1 MIQATPQRSTAER
14 AKDDDCRP
22 GVAIG
27 SRLRLYLDC
36 EYDISAC
43 ESLPD
48 VLAVI
53 EQDAA
58 LKYYPERKALWLLN
72 ELKTRGLN
80 LGWLDGFKSGLSRKL
95 KRDYPCE
102 ASDYHT
108 WLMPYSHVVTDEQFL
123 QALTGGLT
131 VLECHN
137 RLLNAECLLYKPYSE
152 DAWQQGWLDAVDAI
166 TWLTTPENSDELGI
180 ADLLEIADDKRQ
192 ELRRRC
198 YSTALATGS
207 PELDE
212 IQYSSNGGRCDCLDA
227 GMMFVLDE
235 DNEWSEIADILR
247 KTTDR
252 QELRELVVRQQAIH
266 TNQMLRSIWTP
277 FGYVRHDQIGS
288 I

>member
-1 MIQATPQRSTAER
+1 MVMQSPKMGNEENREDADR
-14 AKDDDCRP
+14 RP

-48 VLAVI
+48 VLAII

-80 LGWLDGFKSGLSRKL
+80 PDWLDGFKFGWSRKL
-95 KRDYPCE
+95 NRDYPCE

-123 QALTGGLT
+123 QALTDGLT
-131 VLECHN
+131 VFEIHD
-137 RLLNAECLLYKPYSE
+137 RLLDAECAVMPLAW
-152 DAWQQGWLDAVDAI
+152 DADAYTCGWLAATDDIAGLTDDATIGD
-166 TWLTTPENSDELGI
+166 L
-180 ADLLEIADDKRQ
+180 ADCARGDYD

-198 YSTALATGS
+198 YAIHLAGDDWIGLADVS
-207 PELDE
+207 WSAGRADCCDYGC
-212 IQYSSNGGRCDCLDA
+212 QYIRVDDNITDVDLAAMLRTHTCHEQMRPLIAEADHQRVDRQILDA
-227 GMMFVLDE
+227 CDMALMRGAL
-235 DNEWSEIADILR
+235 
-247 KTTDR
+247 
-252 QELRELVVRQQAIH
+252 
-266 TNQMLRSIWTP
+266 
-277 FGYVRHDQIGS
+277 
-288 I
+288 